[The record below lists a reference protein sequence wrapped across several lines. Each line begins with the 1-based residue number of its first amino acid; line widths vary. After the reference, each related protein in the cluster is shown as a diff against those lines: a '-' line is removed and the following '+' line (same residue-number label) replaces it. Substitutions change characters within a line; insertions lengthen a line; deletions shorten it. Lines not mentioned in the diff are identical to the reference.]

1 MQDFRILKYKVNY
14 RSMRNKT
21 WLFALALM
29 VVPSGVALGSDVHSQ
44 SAIVAQQSKEKKA
57 VLGVVS
63 DAMGPL
69 TGVTVFVKG
78 TQNGVVTDM
87 NGEFKLNVP
96 IGATLV
102 LSFIGYDNKEIVY
115 KGESKLNISMD
126 ENVTALEE
134 VQVIAYGAT
143 KKVTITGAIS
153 SIGTSELL
161 KTPSGSIANALAGK
175 ITGLASVQST
185 GQPGADDAK
194 LYVRGVGSLDEGLS
208 SPLVLVDG
216 VERSFSQLD
225 PNEIEDVTVLKD
237 ASATAVFGVRG
248 ANGVILVT
256 TKRGQE
262 GKAKMSFSTSYALQ
276 MPMRVPEFANSYEY
290 ATVYNQAQ
298 LVDGVPE
305 QSLVFKPEIIE
316 AFRTNSN
323 PLAYPNTNWA
333 DMLIKDAALQTQHN
347 FTISGGSKSVRYFA
361 SLGVFT
367 QDGLFNTFSETAGYD
382 GNFSYNRYNYRVNLD
397 LDVTK
402 TTTLRIN
409 LGGILNDKREPNYNN
424 GSSKT
429 TEYLFRDIYE
439 AVPFAGV
446 GVVDGKYIQVDER
459 TFANVGSGVIDAMK
473 NFYGR
478 GYTTSSGNTM
488 NFDFALEQKLDF
500 LTKGLKAHVK
510 GSYNSSI
517 TQIKAR
523 TGTGDHYQAILNDD
537 GAVVLK
543 KMFEKTTLN
552 YEDGYSKSRDW
563 YIEAALNYKRNIGLH
578 HFSALAMYNQS
589 MKYYP
594 EGNWPGIA
602 RAYIG
607 LVGRV
612 TYDYNTRYLAD
623 FSVGYNGSENFAP
636 GQRFGIFPA
645 GSLGWILSE
654 EKFMKPLKP
663 VVSYMKVRVSYGI
676 VGNDRTSDKSRF
688 LYLPDAYNLSN
699 GSYSF
704 GINSSQ
710 KVPGS
715 SEAKKG
721 NPNVTWE
728 TASKQ
733 NYGLDLYLFEDRLKT
748 TFDYFVENRQ
758 DILTSRKVTPGY
770 LAVVLPTANIGKV
783 DNKGYEI
790 SVKWAD
796 RLKGDFRYNIG
807 VNLSYAKNTVIY
819 MDEIQYPYE
828 YMQHT
833 GKPVG
838 QNFGLKYNGF
848 FTEEEV
854 ARYATEKGKTMPDQG
869 AGFAPKP
876 GDVKYKDLN
885 GDQIIDDKDETAI
898 GNPLY
903 PLLTGGINLGFS
915 YKGFD
920 FSMTWAGAAKTSRFL
935 SGSYREPFGPLNSK
949 SLMKYMI
956 DEAWTPEKGDAALA
970 PAISFTSKAN
980 NYKNSDLWLRDASY
994 IRLKNIEIGYSL
1006 PARMLKKLHM
1016 SQFRVFASGYNLL
1029 TFDDLKV
1036 CDPETTSTG
1045 TPMYPIVAVV
1055 NMGVKFSF

>member
-1 MQDFRILKYKVNY
+1 
-14 RSMRNKT
+14 MRNKI
-21 WLFALALM
+21 WLLAL
-29 VVPSGVALGSDVHSQ
+29 VLLGAYLSKAYASDTHSL
-44 SAIVAQQSKEKKA
+44 SATVTQQTKEKRE
-57 VLGVVS
+57 VSGVVS

-69 TGVTVFVKG
+69 AGVSVFVKG
-78 TQNGVVTDM
+78 TQNGVVTDL
-87 NGEFKLNVP
+87 NGEFKLTLPV
-96 IGATLV
+96 GATIV
-102 LSFIGYDNKEIVY
+102 ISFIGYENEEIIY
-115 KGESKLNISMD
+115 KGQSKLNISLS
-126 ENVTALEE
+126 ENVTTLEE

-143 KKVTITGAIS
+143 KKVTVTGAIS

-185 GQPGADDAK
+185 GQPGADGAK
-194 LYVRGVGSLDEGLS
+194 LYVRGVGSLTEGLS
-208 SPLVLVDG
+208 NPLVLVDG

-225 PNEIEDVTVLKD
+225 PNEIEDLTVLKD

-262 GKAKMSFSTSYALQ
+262 GRAKMSFSTSYALQ
-276 MPMRVPEFANSYEY
+276 MPTRVPEFANSYDY

-298 LVDGVPE
+298 LADGIPE

-333 DMLIKDAALQTQHN
+333 DMLIKSTALQTQHN
-347 FTISGGSKSVRYFA
+347 FTISGGSKAVRYFA

-367 QDGLFNTFSETAGYD
+367 QDGLFNTFSDAAGYD
-382 GNFSYNRYNYRVNLD
+382 GNFSFNRYNYRVNLD
-397 LDVTK
+397 IDVTN
-402 TTTLRIN
+402 TTTMKIN
-409 LGGILNDKREPNYNN
+409 LGGILNDKVTPNFDN
-424 GSSKT
+424 GGSNT
-429 TEYLFRDIYE
+429 IDYLFRDIYE

-446 GVVDGKYIQVDER
+446 GVVDGRYVQVDER
-459 TFANVGSGVIDAMK
+459 TFSNVGSGVIDAMK
-473 NFYGR
+473 NFYGK

-488 NFDFALEQKLDF
+488 NFDFALEQRLDF
-500 LTKGLKAHVK
+500 FTKGLKAHVK
-510 GSYNSSI
+510 GAYNSGI
-517 TQIKAR
+517 TQTKIRK
-523 TGTGDHYQAILNDD
+523 GTGDRYQAILGED
-537 GAVVLK
+537 GNVVLK
-543 KMFEKTTLN
+543 KMDEKTTL
-552 YEDGYSKSRDW
+552 GYDDEFGKSRDW
-563 YIEAALNYKRNIGLH
+563 YIEAALNYKRDFGLH
-578 HFSALAMYNQS
+578 HVSALAMYNQS

-594 EGNWPGIA
+594 AGNWPGIP

-607 LVGRV
+607 LVGRA

-623 FSVGYNGSENFAP
+623 VSVGYNGSENFAP

-645 GSLGWILSE
+645 GSVGWIISE
-654 EKFMKPLKP
+654 ENFMKPLTP
-663 VVSYMKVRVSYGI
+663 TVSYMKVRASFGI
-676 VGNDRTSDKSRF
+676 VGNDRTSDTSRF
-688 LYLPDAYNLSN
+688 LYLPDAYKLSD

-704 GINSSQ
+704 GINTSQ

-728 TASKQ
+728 TATKQ
-733 NYGLDLYLFEDRLKT
+733 NYGFDLYLFEDRLKT

-790 SVKWAD
+790 SLKWED
-796 RLKGDFRYNIG
+796 RLNSDFRYNIG
-807 VNLSYAKNTVIY
+807 INLSYAKNTIVF
-819 MDEIQYPYE
+819 MDEIQYPYP
-828 YMQHT
+828 YMQRT

-838 QNFGLKYNGF
+838 QNFGLKYDGF
-848 FTEEEV
+848 FTEEE
-854 ARYATEKGKTMPDQG
+854 AANYAAEKGNTIPDHG
-869 AGFAPKP
+869 SGFVPKP
-876 GDVKYKDLN
+876 GDVKYEDLN
-885 GDQIIDDKDETAI
+885 GDKVIDDKDETAI
-898 GNPLY
+898 GNPAY
-903 PLLTGGINLGFS
+903 PLMTGGVNLGFS

-920 FSMTWAGAAKTSRFL
+920 FSMTWAGATKTSRFL
-935 SGSYREPFGPLNSK
+935 SGSYREPFGSLNSK

-956 DEAWTPEKGDAALA
+956 DDAWTPEKGNSALA

-980 NYKNSDLWLRDASY
+980 NYKDSDLWLRDASY

-1006 PARMLKKLHM
+1006 PKRVLSKLHM